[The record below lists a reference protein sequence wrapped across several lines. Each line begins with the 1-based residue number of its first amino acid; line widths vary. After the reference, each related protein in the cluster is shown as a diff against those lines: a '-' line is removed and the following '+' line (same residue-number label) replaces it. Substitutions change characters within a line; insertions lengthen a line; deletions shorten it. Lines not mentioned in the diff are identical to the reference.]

1 MQVLPLTTSFEKSVI
16 LSLEIAVPCASPP
29 AELGNVKL
37 TALHK
42 IKLVTV
48 KNTTFFE

>member
-16 LSLEIAVPCASPP
+16 SSLEAAVPCMPAP